1 MSDYK
6 ILKRLR
12 HKPISDQI
20 GYVRIGMQIAYG
32 LTTVGKWTEAQEMFS
47 EMNEILYQLSDELED
62 KR

>member
-32 LTTVGKWTEAQEMFS
+32 LTTVGKWTEAH
-47 EMNEILYQLSDELED
+47 EILYQLSDELED